1 MSCELYKSEMY
12 AWRPDSDAASF
23 QPLFDHLAGCPEC
36 ALLFDRLT
44 SADQSIRSTF
54 QKLPEDRSL
63 ESRILA
69 GLAHQRAQTKNRRK
83 SWKSWLLLP
92 LAASILLVATVG
104 VRPHLQKARLSREM
118 AAFLSEPPAAQIS
131 STDQKQLLDWSANV
145 LAGLSSLPP
154 ELKKVEFRAATA
166 VSVADHKA
174 VLLKMKN
181 ERRASLLIVDA
192 LLTRESG
199 FKSIR
204 EKSGS
209 ASLWSDGRRTYVLLF
224 EGSVQE
230 MHAYMAQMGIS
241 T

>member
-12 AWRPDSDAASF
+12 AWRHDSDTDSF

-36 ALLFDRLT
+36 AQLFEQLT
-44 SADQSIRSTF
+44 SADQSIRRTF

-69 GLAHQRAQTKNRRK
+69 GLARQRVQTSRLTR
-83 SWKSWLLLP
+83 WKSWLLLP
-92 LAASILLVATVG
+92 FAASILLVFAVG
-104 VRPHLQKARLSREM
+104 VRPRLQEARLGREV
-118 AAFLSEPPAAQIS
+118 ATLLCQPPAVQLS
-131 STDQKQLLDWSANV
+131 SSVQKQLLDWSANV
-145 LAGLSSLPP
+145 LAGISSLPP
-154 ELKKVEFRAATA
+154 ELKRVEFRGATA

-192 LLTRESG
+192 LFTRESG
-199 FKSIR
+199 FKSIG

-209 ASLWSDGRRTYVLLF
+209 ASFWSDGRRTYVLLF

-230 MHAYMAQMGIS
+230 MHAYMTQMGIS

>member
-1 MSCELYKSEMY
+1 
-12 AWRPDSDAASF
+12 
-23 QPLFDHLAGCPEC
+23 
-36 ALLFDRLT
+36 
-44 SADQSIRSTF
+44 
-54 QKLPEDRSL
+54 
-63 ESRILA
+63 
-69 GLAHQRAQTKNRRK
+69 
-83 SWKSWLLLP
+83 
-92 LAASILLVATVG
+92 
-104 VRPHLQKARLSREM
+104 M

-230 MHAYMAQMGIS
+230 MHAYMAQMGIN

>member
-1 MSCELYKSEMY
+1 MNCELYKSEMY
-12 AWRPDSDAASF
+12 AWRHESDTASF
-23 QPLFDHLAGCPEC
+23 QPLFDHLAGCREC
-36 ALLFDRLT
+36 AQLFEQLT
-44 SADQSIRSTF
+44 SADQGIRRTF

-69 GLAHQRAQTKNRRK
+69 GLAHQRAQTSRRT

-92 LAASILLVATVG
+92 LAASILVIFAVG
-104 VRPHLQKARLSREM
+104 LRPHLQEARLSREV
-118 AAFLSEPPAAQIS
+118 ATLLSKPPAIQIS
-131 STDQKQLLDWSANV
+131 SIDQKQLLDWSANV

-154 ELKKVEFRAATA
+154 ELKKVEFRGATA

-199 FKSIR
+199 FKSIG